1 MWKNNKTEREDW
13 IFVALLITWIW
24 IIFLFKNTFWIDL
37 NLDFSK
43 IWPVILVLFWMY
55 KLYFFYKNK

>member
-1 MWKNNKTEREDW
+1 MGKNNKTEREDG
-13 IFVALLITWIW
+13 IFVALLITGIG
-24 IIFLFKNTFWIDL
+24 IIFLFKNTFGIDL

-43 IWPVILVLFWMY
+43 IWPVILVLFGMY